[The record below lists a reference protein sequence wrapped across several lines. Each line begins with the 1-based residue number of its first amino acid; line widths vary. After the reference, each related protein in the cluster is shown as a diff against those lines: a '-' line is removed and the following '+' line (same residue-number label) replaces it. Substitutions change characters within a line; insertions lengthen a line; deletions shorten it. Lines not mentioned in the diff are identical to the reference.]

1 MTAIQIDKFVRHVE
15 ALEAKSM
22 KGAESAAAASRAPVS
37 RPPLAAG
44 SERAAAAADIECSVI
59 ADRSKEGAGS
69 ERGSGGGGSERGS
82 GGGGSERADAPR
94 SAAVNLLD

>member
-1 MTAIQIDKFVRHVE
+1 MQAFFILALMTAIQIDKFVRHVE

-22 KGAESAAAASRAPVS
+22 KGLESAAAASRAPVS

-69 ERGSGGGGSERGS
+69 ERGSGGGGSER
-82 GGGGSERADAPR
+82 ADAPR